1 MHGLGMAGLP
11 RRIPDYP
18 DHYSYLNN
26 IMTIGTFLII
36 ISIISFLINR
46 PINYLI
52 INLIMSLL
60 IMPSLMHFDI
70 NY

>member
-46 PINYLI
+46 PINYRPVVLLI
-52 INLIMSLL
+52 INSFSASI
-60 IMPSLMHFDI
+60 I
-70 NY
+70 